1 VDSGFI
7 LVHMTPTY
15 EYLTVSQV
23 ARLLQLSSERI
34 RQLDRSGRLKA
45 DQTTALGRLYL
56 PAPVDAYR
64 TQNGMARQG
73 SSDAT

>member
-1 VDSGFI
+1 
-7 LVHMTPTY
+7 MTPTY

-56 PAPVDAYR
+56 PATVDAYR